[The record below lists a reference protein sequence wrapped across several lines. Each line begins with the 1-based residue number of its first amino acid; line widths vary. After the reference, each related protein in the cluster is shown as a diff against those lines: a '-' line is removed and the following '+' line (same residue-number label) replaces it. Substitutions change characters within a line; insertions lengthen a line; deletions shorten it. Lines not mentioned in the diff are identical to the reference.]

1 MIIQEPILVYPD
13 PNKPYVLFTDVSKY
27 AWSCI
32 LTQEYTHVIEGKEK
46 KILHPITY
54 MSGLFRGSQVQL
66 DMLDQRSI
74 CHLYVCEEI
83 SLTI

>member
-1 MIIQEPILVYPD
+1 MVYPD
-13 PNKPYVLFTDVSKY
+13 PNKPYVLFTDVSQY

-54 MSGLFRGSQVQL
+54 MSGLFWGSQVNWACL
-66 DMLDQRSI
+66 TKEAYAIYMI
-74 CHLYVCEEI
+74 CEKI
-83 SLTI
+83 SLLSRRC